1 MKDEKVKQ
9 KPHVHTTA
17 KIHPDT
23 WVKVEKALKK
33 KKYPSKNNLIN
44 VALAKELSDDNK

>member
-1 MKDEKVKQ
+1 MKDEKIKK

-23 WVKVEKALKK
+23 WDKVEKALKK
-33 KKYPSKNNLIN
+33 KRYPTKNNLIN
-44 VALAKELSDDNK
+44 VALANQLKDEK